1 MVSEEAYKEAM
12 QRALKLLE
20 RRDYAE
26 GELIDKLKQKG
37 IEEEAAAKAAERL
50 TELGYINDKKFAAI
64 LVRHY
69 SAKGFGPGKIR
80 SEFIKRRVP
89 RELWDEALSEFP
101 ESVDKVYSLLLKK
114 LGTKERSRENI
125 SKASASAA
133 RRGFSW
139 EEINDAVQRLLYE
152 EDYEE

>member
-12 QRALKLLE
+12 QKALKMLE

-26 GELIDKLKQKG
+26 GELVDKLRRKG
-37 IEEEAAAKAAERL
+37 IEEKVSVKVAERL
-50 TELGYINDKKFAAI
+50 SELGLINDKKFAAI

-69 SAKGFGPGKIR
+69 SARGFGPGRIR

-101 ESVDKVYSLLLKK
+101 ESTDELYNLLLKK
-114 LGTKERSRENI
+114 LGSKERNRENI
-125 SKASASAA
+125 KKAGASLV

-139 EEINDAVQRLLYE
+139 GEVSDATRRLLYE

>member
-12 QRALKLLE
+12 QKALKMLE

-26 GELIDKLKQKG
+26 GELVDKLRRKG
-37 IEEEAAAKAAERL
+37 IEEKVSVKVAERL
-50 TELGYINDKKFAAI
+50 SELGLINEKKFASI

-69 SAKGFGPGKIR
+69 SARGFGPGRIR

-101 ESVDKVYSLLLKK
+101 ESTDELYNLLLKK
-114 LGTKERSRENI
+114 LGSKERNRENI
-125 SKASASAA
+125 KKAGASLV

-139 EEINDAVQRLLYE
+139 GEVSDATRRLLYE

>member
-12 QRALKLLE
+12 QKALKMLE

-26 GELIDKLKQKG
+26 GELVDKLRRKG
-37 IEEEAAAKAAERL
+37 IEEKVSVKVAERL
-50 TELGYINDKKFAAI
+50 SELGLINDKKFAAI

-69 SAKGFGPGKIR
+69 SARGFGPGRIR

-101 ESVDKVYSLLLKK
+101 ESTDELYNLLLKK
-114 LGTKERSRENI
+114 LGNKERNRENI
-125 SKASASAA
+125 KKAGASLV

-139 EEINDAVQRLLYE
+139 GEVSDATRRLLYE